1 MTIGFAGLGNLGAA
15 IARRMIAQGLE
26 LELWNRTP
34 GRAPDLTAPRSVTPR
49 ALAAASDTIVLNL
62 FDSDAV
68 AAVLGGE
75 SGVLEGLRPGA
86 TVIDTTTNDPRRA
99 AEFHRM
105 VGESGGRYLE
115 APVLGSVVPASQGA
129 LTALVSGDA
138 AAFEKSRPV
147 LESFAKTIFFLEK
160 PGLASRMKLVNNLVL
175 GGFMAVLAEALW
187 LGERSGVDAG
197 RVLEI
202 LASGAGNSTVLNGK
216 RQRLVEHDY
225 APHFSCAAIA
235 KDLRYAQAMAEGDG
249 LAVRTGAA
257 PLAAFEEAMRK
268 GFGEED
274 LCAVYKV
281 FAASG
286 K

>member
-49 ALAAASDTIVLNL
+49 ELAAASDTIVVNL

-99 AEFHRM
+99 AEFHRT
-105 VGESGGRYLE
+105 VGKAGGRYLE

-138 AAFEKSRPV
+138 AAFEKNRPV

-216 RQRLVEHDY
+216 RPRLVEHDY

-257 PLAAFEEAMRK
+257 PLAAFEEAIRN

-286 K
+286 R